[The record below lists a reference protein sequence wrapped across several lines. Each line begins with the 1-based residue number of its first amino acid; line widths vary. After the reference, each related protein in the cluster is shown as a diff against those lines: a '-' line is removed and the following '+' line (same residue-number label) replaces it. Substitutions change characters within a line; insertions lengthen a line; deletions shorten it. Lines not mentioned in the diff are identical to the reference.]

1 MEDDLVLIDYHSWIG
16 DTNNALLNFDCG
28 VKEINDEIR
37 SEINDLEENKS
48 KNRAILLVNKKGV
61 VLGFVS
67 YSLENSSMIQ
77 ASGEYGAKS
86 VPVLNINLLGINNSD
101 FNKGYG
107 SQLVVAVIRMA
118 KTIEVLV
125 HIEAIQLHSLEE
137 SVEFYK
143 KLGFSEV
150 REYYPGRVNG
160 SKMYY
165 NIESLRDIDFL
176 KVYVNPFLISDTAN
190 K

>member
-1 MEDDLVLIDYHSWIG
+1 
-16 DTNNALLNFDCG
+16 
-28 VKEINDEIR
+28 
-37 SEINDLEENKS
+37 
-48 KNRAILLVNKKGV
+48 
-61 VLGFVS
+61 
-67 YSLENSSMIQ
+67 MIQ

-137 SVEFYK
+137 SVEFYE